1 MITGQVGLI
10 VNWGTGMANSEIQAD
25 QAAETSARS
34 MREDLSGKLFL
45 IFILVGLPVGLATTP
60 RTFDDGD
67 VSWHV
72 AAGRWMLAH
81 ERLPLTDP
89 FSFTAYGHRW
99 VTMEWLA
106 DLVYASAFSLAGYVG
121 LALTVGVAMIALHA
135 ILFAHVRRSVG
146 PIGIAAA
153 IISAD
158 VVLGHF
164 ILARPHVLVWPIL
177 ALWTA
182 ILLQASEQGRP
193 PSWWSLVLPLL
204 WTNTHASFPLALMI
218 AGAIALDALVYTHWA
233 NWREWALFLA
243 ATCLALILNA
253 NGIDGVLQ
261 PFHVSRLAMLP
272 SIVEW
277 QASTPSMTPEFYGV
291 LLLAFGGILWRG
303 VKLPLGRTLLLLV
316 LLGLAFSQVRHQS
329 WLVIVAALV
338 LPSGFRT
345 GGSMDEQVWP
355 FVAAAFALL
364 IVRAA
369 LPLGPNEDASNP
381 HGLIAAVPQQLRSQP
396 VLNGYSF
403 GGPLILAGI
412 RPYIDGR
419 ADMYGDA
426 FFGDYKMIT
435 DGDRERFN
443 RAVKRYDLRWTILPY
458 DDADLIRSLD
468 ASPSWKR
475 IHSDKVG
482 VIHVRLK

>member
-1 MITGQVGLI
+1 
-10 VNWGTGMANSEIQAD
+10 MANSGTQAD
-25 QAAETSARS
+25 QAGATSAPS
-34 MREDLSGKLFL
+34 TREDLTGKLFL

-81 ERLPLTDP
+81 QRLPITDP

-106 DLVYASAFSLAGYVG
+106 DLIYASAYNVAGYMG
-121 LALTVGVAMIALHA
+121 LALVVGAAMIALHA
-135 ILFAHVRRSVG
+135 TIFAHVRRSVG

-182 ILLQASEQGRP
+182 ILLEASKQGRP
-193 PSWWSLVLPLL
+193 PSWWSLILPLL
-204 WTNTHASFPLALMI
+204 WTNIHASFPLAILI
-218 AGAIALDALVYTHWA
+218 AGAVALDALIAARWT
-233 NWREWALFLA
+233 NWRDWALFLG
-243 ATCLALILNA
+243 ATCIALMLNA
-253 NGIDGVLQ
+253 NGLEGILQ

-277 QASTPSMTPEFYGV
+277 QASTPSMTPEFYVV
-291 LLLAFGGILWRG
+291 LLLALAGILWHG
-303 VKLPLGRTLLLLV
+303 IKLPIGRTLLLLV

-329 WLVIVAALV
+329 WLIIVAALV
-338 LPSGFRT
+338 FPSAFRT
-345 GGSMDEQVWP
+345 GGSMKEPVWP
-355 FVAAAFALL
+355 FVVAAFALL
-364 IVRAA
+364 IFRLT
-369 LPLGPNEDASNP
+369 LPLVPNENPSNP
-381 HGLIAAVPQQLRSQP
+381 RGLLAAVPRELRSQP

-426 FFGDYKMIT
+426 FFADYKAMT
-435 DGDRERFN
+435 DGDLGRFN
-443 RAVKRYDLRWTILPY
+443 RAVTRYDLRWTILPY
-458 DDADLIRSLD
+458 DDALLIKELD
-468 ASPSWKR
+468 ASPSWR
-475 IHSDKVG
+475 RVYSDKVG